1 MIIGYY
7 SNNRY
12 LKIEIWKNHYETI
25 QLLTQ
30 LTMSSENPSIIQ
42 LNLLQ
47 KIGILMEDRETILK
61 LITVYQGILDSE
73 NSRLKSEFRS
83 NIYNF
88 INSQLSVNADDELYE
103 MLFNLANILL
113 DNEPK
118 FTEKLFETN
127 LELFS
132 TGNSVVKNGSLNVLG
147 QILQIN
153 PKIQYAEKN
162 INQNQRNYFTNDEKL
177 KRLILDAL
185 MFFVMNFSSYL
196 TKIKELIASK
206 LDYETF
212 GIATNIFTVLT
223 EIYHID
229 QDREIYLLAKNSLKS
244 LDSPAKLGALNFLRK
259 NFPTNQEESDI
270 IIKILLDN
278 LEDIDNAIGVRTN
291 TIYTINDIIKLDSS
305 KSYLLSNIK
314 QYIDDLDPDV
324 KSAVIQSF
332 TEQFI
337 LRKASFADLID
348 IFSRAMEEHDYIV
361 RLVVL
366 QSIKSIIIQEKIRD
380 KNFMA
385 ILEKAQ
391 YDESQI
397 IQDTAREIMNYEN

>member
-1 MIIGYY
+1 
-7 SNNRY
+7 
-12 LKIEIWKNHYETI
+12 
-25 QLLTQ
+25 
-30 LTMSSENPSIIQ
+30 MSSENPSIIQ

-147 QILQIN
+147 HILQIN
-153 PKIQYAEKN
+153 PKIEYAEK
-162 INQNQRNYFTNDEKL
+162 IFNQIQRNYFTNDEKL

-223 EIYHID
+223 EIYQID

-291 TIYTINDIIKLDSS
+291 TIYSINDIIKLDSS